1 MLAANLPVS
10 KANSSGSFYPQ
21 RFVWL
26 TEDLICKKNLS
37 RSNGVTITNKISS
50 ASVNDITEHL
60 SHSLEELDVM
70 ETRISTEKLLEL
82 RSMPKLRI
90 LNCSNPPITLYKQ
103 LPNLGINHGH
113 LKIADSDESYKP
125 QDGFW
130 EIKVKQ
136 SCVPEANPH
145 YNFPIS
151 VSNYKTKHGNYIR
164 ICI

>member
-1 MLAANLPVS
+1 MINAPIRYVGRF
-10 KANSSGSFYPQ
+10 SS
-21 RFVWL
+21 
-26 TEDLICKKNLS
+26 D
-37 RSNGVTITNKISS
+37 
-50 ASVNDITEHL
+50 SVKSIIEYL

-70 ETRISTEKLLEL
+70 ETRIPPEKLLEL

-113 LKIADSDESYKP
+113 LKIADFDESYKP